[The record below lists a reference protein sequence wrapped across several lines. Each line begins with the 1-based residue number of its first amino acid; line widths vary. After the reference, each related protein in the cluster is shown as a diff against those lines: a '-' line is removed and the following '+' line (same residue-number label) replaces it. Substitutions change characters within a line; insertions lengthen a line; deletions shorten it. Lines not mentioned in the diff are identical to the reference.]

1 MLTIS
6 TFSEDSSNFD
16 FTSSVQESAM
26 PEDPISVAA
35 WEDFVLRLIAVYKL
49 SKTLVFIAIGVGLF
63 HLLHHNVEEMLRRF
77 VIEPMHF
84 DPDSR
89 LVKWSVDSAAQL
101 TDHKIRLFG
110 YGAFIA
116 AAFFATEG
124 IGLFLRKHWAEYLVL
139 VSTGSLL
146 PLEIWEMWVHIEW
159 WKAAVLVA
167 NIAILLYL
175 VHRLI
180 LDSNNAARRRAE
192 REARQKAKDQRRNPP
207 GASARGLV
215 DPT

>member
-1 MLTIS
+1 
-6 TFSEDSSNFD
+6 
-16 FTSSVQESAM
+16 M
-26 PEDPISVAA
+26 PEDPASVAA
-35 WEDFVLRLIAVYKL
+35 WEDFVLRLIALYKL

-63 HLLHHNVEEMLRRF
+63 HLLHHNVEELLRRF

-89 LVKWSVDSAAQL
+89 LVKWSVDYAGNL

-110 YGAFIA
+110 YGAFIT

-124 IGLFLRKHWAEYLVL
+124 AGLYFRQHWAEYMVL
-139 VSTGSLL
+139 FSTGILL
-146 PLEIWEMWVHIEW
+146 PLEVYEMWVHIEW
-159 WKAAVLVA
+159 WKAAVLVG

-175 VHRLI
+175 AHRLL
-180 LDSNNAARRRAE
+180 LDSQNSARRRAE

-207 GASARGLV
+207 GDSPKILP
-215 DPT
+215 DPS

>member
-1 MLTIS
+1 
-6 TFSEDSSNFD
+6 
-16 FTSSVQESAM
+16 M
-26 PEDPISVAA
+26 PEDPANIAA

-49 SKTLVFIAIGVGLF
+49 SKTIVFIAIGIGLF

-77 VIEPMHF
+77 VLEPMHF

-124 IGLFLRKHWAEYLVL
+124 IGLFFRAHWAEYLVL

-146 PLEIWEMWVHIEW
+146 PLEAWEMWVHIEW

-167 NIAILLYL
+167 NIAILIYL

-180 LDSNNAARRRAE
+180 LDSNNAARRRAQ

-207 GASARGLV
+207 GSSAKLIA
-215 DPT
+215 DQP